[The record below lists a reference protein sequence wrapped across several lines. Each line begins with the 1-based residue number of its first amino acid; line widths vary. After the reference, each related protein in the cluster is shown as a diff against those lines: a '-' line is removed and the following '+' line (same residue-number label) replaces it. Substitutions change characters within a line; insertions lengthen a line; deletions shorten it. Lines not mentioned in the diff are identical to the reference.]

1 MILTPTKRH
10 GMAQAITLKVWPLL
24 KPFFRGGLR
33 KYRGIPVHVLGQAM
47 AKNIF
52 KEAKSYEI
60 LQWDQF
66 YATAEKGLK
75 EPRTINQF
83 R

>member
-1 MILTPTKRH
+1 
-10 GMAQAITLKVWPLL
+10 MAQAITLKVWPLL
-24 KPFFRGGLR
+24 KPVFMGGLR
-33 KYRGIPVHVLGQAM
+33 KYRGIPVRVLGQAM

-66 YATAEKGLK
+66 YATAEK
-75 EPRTINQF
+75 E
-83 R
+83 